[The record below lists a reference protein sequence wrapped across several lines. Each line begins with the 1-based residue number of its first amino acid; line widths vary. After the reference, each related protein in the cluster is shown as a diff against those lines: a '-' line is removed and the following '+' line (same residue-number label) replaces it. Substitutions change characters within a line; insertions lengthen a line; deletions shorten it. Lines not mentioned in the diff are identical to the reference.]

1 MKRFLSGCIPALVC
15 LSAHAEIP
23 PEPPIESNPVGLI
36 IFGVLFVGFCVGF
49 MWMVWRKAKGS
60 KDKKE

>member
-1 MKRFLSGCIPALVC
+1 MKKFLSGCIPALVC
-15 LSAHAEIP
+15 LSAHAELP
-23 PEPPIESNPVGLI
+23 PEPPIESNPVGML

-49 MWMVWRKAKGS
+49 IWMIWRNKEG